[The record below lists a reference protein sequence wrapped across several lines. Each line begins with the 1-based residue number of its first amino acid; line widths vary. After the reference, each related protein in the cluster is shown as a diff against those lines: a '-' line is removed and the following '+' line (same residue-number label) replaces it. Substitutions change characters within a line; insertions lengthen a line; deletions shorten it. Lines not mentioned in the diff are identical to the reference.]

1 MNYSNGRSSLYQETG
16 VNTASPTKLVIM
28 LYEGAIR
35 AFTRAAN
42 DIRNRD
48 LVGKQRSINQGMAII
63 THLRLTLDK
72 NKGQDIAQELDR
84 LYTYAYSKVLEGST
98 KLDTGA
104 IEEAIKVLSDL
115 LPAWEE
121 IARKEQEQLAPPAL
135 LTNLA
140 ATGGFR
146 LHA

>member
-1 MNYSNGRSSLYQETG
+1 
-16 VNTASPTKLVIM
+16 VM
-28 LYEGAIR
+28 LYEGAIK
-35 AFTRAAN
+35 FLTRAAS

-48 LVGKQRSINQGMAII
+48 LVSKQRSVNQAIAII
-63 THLRLTLDK
+63 QHLQLTLDVD
-72 NKGQDIAQELDR
+72 KGQDIARELNR
-84 LYTYAYSKVLEGST
+84 LYAYVFKRTVDGST
-98 KLDTGA
+98 KLDAGA

-135 LTNLA
+135 LANLA
-140 ATGGFR
+140 ATGGFQ

>member
-1 MNYSNGRSSLYQETG
+1 MKYTNSRSSLYQETS
-16 VNTASPTKLVIM
+16 VNTASPTKLVVM
-28 LYEGAIR
+28 LYEGAIK
-35 AFTRAAN
+35 FLTRAAS

-48 LVGKQRSINQGMAII
+48 LVSKQRSVNQAIAII
-63 THLRLTLDK
+63 QHLQLTLDVD
-72 NKGQDIAQELDR
+72 KGQDIARELNR
-84 LYTYAYSKVLEGST
+84 LYAYVFKRTVDGST
-98 KLDTGA
+98 KLDAGA

-135 LTNLA
+135 LANLA
-140 ATGGFR
+140 ATGGFQ